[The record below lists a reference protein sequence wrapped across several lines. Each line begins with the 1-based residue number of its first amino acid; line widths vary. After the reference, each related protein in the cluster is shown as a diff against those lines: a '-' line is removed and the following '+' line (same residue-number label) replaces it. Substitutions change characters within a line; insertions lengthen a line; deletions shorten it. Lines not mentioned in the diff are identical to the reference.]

1 MSLIRIEKLTF
12 AYPGSLDNVFENAD
26 IQIDTDWKLG
36 FVGRN
41 GRGKTTLMRLLMGEF
56 KNEYEG
62 RITGS
67 VIFDYFPYKVKDTEM
82 MTRYA
87 LGEICPDAQDW
98 EIAKE
103 LSYLDVDTD
112 VLWRSFKTLSEGEKT
127 KVLLAAL
134 FLNPGHFLL
143 IDEPTNHLDL
153 HGREVVAS
161 YLNRKKGFILVSHD
175 RHFLD
180 NCVDHILSINKANI
194 GVQKGD
200 FSTWLKEFEER
211 QQAEIEENIRLGK
224 DIRKLR
230 ESARQKEDWSNKI
243 EKTKIGGFDKGY
255 IGHMSAKMMKRSVI
269 LRDRREKAIEE
280 KSKLLKNAEF
290 EQELKIHSVPYHT
303 KRMAELIRVSVRYDE
318 KEINAPVS
326 FTIEQGD
333 RIFLDGVNGAGKS
346 SLLKL
351 LLGKPVDY
359 SGQLIRGSNLKISY
373 VTQDT
378 SFIAGKL
385 TDYARIRG
393 IDETLFLTILQKMGF
408 MRTQFEKDMS
418 EFSAG
423 QKKKVLL
430 AASLSEKAN
439 LYVWDEPLNYIDIYT
454 RRQLEKLITEYQPA
468 MIMVEHDKAF
478 RDAVA
483 TDVITVKKIRD
494 PSSSGYHDSFN
505 SKERV

>member
-1 MSLIRIEKLTF
+1 MSVIRIENLTF
-12 AYPGSLDNVFENAD
+12 AYPGSFDNVFEDAN

-56 KNEYEG
+56 DNEYEG
-62 RITGS
+62 RITAS
-67 VIFDYFPYKVKDTEM
+67 VSFDYFPYKVSNPEM
-82 MTRYA
+82 MTRDA
-87 LGEICPDAQDW
+87 LAEVCPEAQDW
-98 EIAKE
+98 EIIKE
-103 LSYLDVDTD
+103 LSYLDVGSD
-112 VLWRSFKTLSEGEKT
+112 VLWRSFSTLSEGEKT

-161 YLNRKKGFILVSHD
+161 YLARKKGFILVSHD

-194 GVQKGD
+194 EVQKSD
-200 FSTWLKEFEER
+200 FSTWLKGFEDR
-211 QQAEIEENIRLGK
+211 QQAEIEENVRLGK
-224 DIRKLR
+224 DIRKLK
-230 ESARQKEDWSNKI
+230 ESARQKEAWSDSI
-243 EKTKIGGFDKGY
+243 EKSKNSEYDSGY
-255 IGHMSAKMMKRSVI
+255 VGHMSAKMMKRSIV
-269 LRDRREKAIEE
+269 LRNRREKAIEE
-280 KSKLLKNAEF
+280 KSQLLKNAEF
-290 EQELKIHSVPYHT
+290 EQDLKIHSIPYHSN
-303 KRMAELIRVSVRYDE
+303 RLAEMIKVTVRYDE
-318 KEINAPVS
+318 NEINAPVS
-326 FTIEQGD
+326 FSIERGD

-351 LLGKPVDY
+351 ILGEPIGY

-373 VTQDT
+373 VPQDT
-378 SFIAGKL
+378 SFVKESL
-385 TDYARIRG
+385 MDYARSRG

-408 MRTQFEKDMS
+408 MRVQFEKDMS

-454 RRQLEKLITEYQPA
+454 RRQLEKLISKYQPT

-483 TDVITVKKIRD
+483 TKLVEIKI
-494 PSSSGYHDSFN
+494 
-505 SKERV
+505 

>member
-1 MSLIRIEKLTF
+1 MSVIRIENLTF
-12 AYPGSLDNVFENAD
+12 AYPGSFDNVFEDAN

-56 KNEYEG
+56 DNEYEG
-62 RITGS
+62 RITAS
-67 VIFDYFPYKVKDTEM
+67 VSFDYFPYKVSDPEM
-82 MTRYA
+82 MTRDA
-87 LGEICPDAQDW
+87 LAEVCPEAQDW
-98 EIAKE
+98 EIIKE
-103 LSYLDVDTD
+103 LSYLDVGSD
-112 VLWRSFKTLSEGEKT
+112 VLWRSFSTLSEGEKT

-161 YLNRKKGFILVSHD
+161 YLARKKGFILVSHD

-194 GVQKGD
+194 EVQKSD
-200 FSTWLKEFEER
+200 FSTWLKGFEDR
-211 QQAEIEENIRLGK
+211 QQAEIEENVRLGK
-224 DIRKLR
+224 DIRKLK
-230 ESARQKEDWSNKI
+230 ESARQKEAWSDSI
-243 EKTKIGGFDKGY
+243 EKSKNSEYDSGY
-255 IGHMSAKMMKRSVI
+255 VGHMSAKMMKRSIV
-269 LRDRREKAIEE
+269 LRNRREKAIEE
-280 KSKLLKNAEF
+280 KSQLLKNAEF
-290 EQELKIHSVPYHT
+290 EQDLKIHSIPYHSNRLVEMI
-303 KRMAELIRVSVRYDE
+303 KVAVRYDE
-318 KEINAPVS
+318 NEINAPIS
-326 FTIEQGD
+326 FTIERGD

-351 LLGKPVDY
+351 ILGEPIGY

-373 VTQDT
+373 VPQDT
-378 SFIAGKL
+378 SFVKGSL
-385 TDYARIRG
+385 MDYAWSRG

-408 MRTQFEKDMS
+408 MRVQFEKDMS

-423 QKKKVLL
+423 QKKKVLI

-454 RRQLEKLITEYQPA
+454 RRQLEKLISTYQPT

-483 TDVITVKKIRD
+483 TKLVEIRI
-494 PSSSGYHDSFN
+494 
-505 SKERV
+505 

>member
-1 MSLIRIEKLTF
+1 M
-12 AYPGSLDNVFENAD
+12 FEDAN

-56 KNEYEG
+56 DNEYEG
-62 RITGS
+62 RISAS
-67 VIFDYFPYKVKDTEM
+67 VSFDYFPYKVSDPEM
-82 MTRYA
+82 MTRDA
-87 LGEICPDAQDW
+87 LAEVCPEAQDW
-98 EIAKE
+98 EIIKE
-103 LSYLDVDTD
+103 LSYLDVGSD
-112 VLWRSFKTLSEGEKT
+112 VLWRSFSTLSEGEKT

-161 YLNRKKGFILVSHD
+161 YLARKKGFILVSHD

-194 GVQKGD
+194 EVQKCD
-200 FSTWLKEFEER
+200 FSTWLKGFEDR
-211 QQAEIEENIRLGK
+211 QQAEIEENVRLGK
-224 DIRKLR
+224 DIRKLK
-230 ESARQKEDWSNKI
+230 ESARQKEAWSDSI
-243 EKTKIGGFDKGY
+243 EKSKNGEYDSGY
-255 IGHMSAKMMKRSVI
+255 VGHMSAKMMKRSIV
-269 LRDRREKAIEE
+269 LRNRREKAIEE
-280 KSKLLKNAEF
+280 KSQLLKNAEF
-290 EQELKIHSVPYHT
+290 EQALKIYSIPYHSN
-303 KRMAELIRVSVRYDE
+303 RLAELIKVAVRYNG
-318 KEINAPVS
+318 KEINTPIS
-326 FTIEQGD
+326 FTIERGD

-351 LLGKPVDY
+351 ILGDPIDF

-373 VTQDT
+373 VPQDT
-378 SFIAGKL
+378 SFVKGSL
-385 TDYARIRG
+385 MDYARSRG

-408 MRTQFEKDMS
+408 MRVQFEKDMS

-423 QKKKVLL
+423 QKKKVLI

-454 RRQLEKLITEYQPA
+454 RRQLEKLISTYQPT

-483 TDVITVKKIRD
+483 TKLVEIKI
-494 PSSSGYHDSFN
+494 
-505 SKERV
+505 